1 MCSGRWHNKSREGS
15 ERRINCSSHQNA
27 LGGKTVKLI
36 ESNYKK
42 PISSKPKTPLGK
54 KLLRFRERIVAS
66 GEALLTWEDIE
77 REIIVRRGEKD

>member
-1 MCSGRWHNKSREGS
+1 MKNKLLLSPEA
-15 ERRINCSSHQNA
+15 A

-42 PISSKPKTPLGK
+42 PISSKPRTPLGK

-66 GEALLTWEDIE
+66 GEPLLTWEDIG
-77 REIIVRRGEKD
+77 REITVRRGEKG